1 MREISEI
8 PEIKLKN
15 AKVQKFIKKSLDP
28 KYPKILQILQE
39 KFPEA
44 FPTDQV
50 RVLKL
55 GIHKDIKENTEI
67 NGKDIFIF
75 LRKYCRS
82 FKYRQAHTE
91 GASRYDLNG
100 TTTQI
105 VTAEQ
110 VAKKAEFV
118 KPKVANVVD
127 SKKINEEKDDSK

>member
-1 MREISEI
+1 MTEVNKI
-8 PEIKLKN
+8 PEIKLQN
-15 AKVQKFIKKSLDP
+15 AKLKKNIKKSLDP

-44 FPTDQV
+44 FPKDQV

-82 FKYRQAHTE
+82 FKYRQAHAE

-100 TTTQI
+100 ITTQT

-110 VAKKAEFV
+110 VAKIAEFV
-118 KPKVANVVD
+118 KPQVANIVD
-127 SKKINEEKDDSK
+127 SQKMAGK

>member
-1 MREISEI
+1 MTEVNKI
-8 PEIKLKN
+8 PEIKLQN
-15 AKVQKFIKKSLDP
+15 AKVQNFIKKPLDP
-28 KYPKILQILQE
+28 RYPKILQILQE

-67 NGKDIFIF
+67 NSKDIFIF
-75 LRKYCRS
+75 MRKYCRS
-82 FKYRQAHTE
+82 FKYRQAHTC

-100 TTTQI
+100 ITTQI

-110 VAKKAEFV
+110 AAKKAEFV
-118 KPKVANVVD
+118 KPQVANIVD
-127 SKKINEEKDDSK
+127 SQKMVGK

>member
-1 MREISEI
+1 MTEVNKI

-15 AKVQKFIKKSLDP
+15 IKVQKFIKKSLDP

-67 NGKDIFIF
+67 NSKDIFIF

-82 FKYRQAHTE
+82 FKYRQAHAE

-100 TTTQI
+100 ITTQI

-118 KPKVANVVD
+118 KPQVANIVD
-127 SKKINEEKDDSK
+127 SQKMAGK

>member
-1 MREISEI
+1 MTEVSKI

-15 AKVQKFIKKSLDP
+15 AKVQKIIKKSPDP
-28 KYPKILQILQE
+28 RYPKILQILQE

-44 FPTDQV
+44 FPTSQV

-67 NGKDIFIF
+67 NSKDIFIF
-75 LRKYCRS
+75 MRIYCRS
-82 FKYRQAHTE
+82 FKYRQAHIE

-100 TTTQI
+100 ITTQT

-110 VAKKAEFV
+110 AAKKAEFA
-118 KPKVANVVD
+118 KPQVANVVD
-127 SKKINEEKDDSK
+127 SQKMAGRKIVK

>member
-1 MREISEI
+1 MTEVNKI

-15 AKVQKFIKKSLDP
+15 AKVQKIIKKPLDP
-28 KYPKILQILQE
+28 RYPKILQILQE

-67 NGKDIFIF
+67 NSKDIFIF
-75 LRKYCRS
+75 MRIYCRS
-82 FKYRQAHTE
+82 HKYRQAHIE

-100 TTTQI
+100 ITTQI
-105 VTAEQ
+105 VTLEQ

-118 KPKVANVVD
+118 KPQVANIVD
-127 SKKINEEKDDSK
+127 SQKMVGK

>member
-1 MREISEI
+1 MTEVNKT

-15 AKVQKFIKKSLDP
+15 AKVKKIIKKPLDP
-28 KYPKILQILQE
+28 RYPKILQILQE

-91 GASRYDLNG
+91 GASRYDLKG
-100 TTTQI
+100 ITTQI

-118 KPKVANVVD
+118 KPQVANIVG
-127 SKKINEEKDDSK
+127 SQKMAGK

>member
-1 MREISEI
+1 MTEVNKI

-15 AKVQKFIKKSLDP
+15 AKVQKIIKKSLYP
-28 KYPKILQILQE
+28 RYPKILQILQE

-67 NGKDIFIF
+67 NSKDIFIF

-82 FKYRQAHTE
+82 FKYRQAHAE

-100 TTTQI
+100 ITTQT

-110 VAKKAEFV
+110 VAKIAEFV
-118 KPKVANVVD
+118 KPQVANIVD
-127 SKKINEEKDDSK
+127 SQKMAGK

>member
-1 MREISEI
+1 MTEVNKI
-8 PEIKLKN
+8 PEIKLQN
-15 AKVQKFIKKSLDP
+15 AKVKKNIKKSLDP
-28 KYPKILQILQE
+28 RYPKILQILQE

-82 FKYRQAHTE
+82 FKYRQAHAE

-100 TTTQI
+100 ITTQI

-118 KPKVANVVD
+118 KPQVAKVVD
-127 SKKINEEKDDSK
+127 SKEISEEKDDSK

>member
-1 MREISEI
+1 MTEVNKI

-15 AKVQKFIKKSLDP
+15 AKVKKIIKKPLDP
-28 KYPKILQILQE
+28 RYPKILQILQE

-55 GIHKDIKENTEI
+55 GIHKNIKENTEI

-75 LRKYCRS
+75 LRKYCGS
-82 FKYRQAHTE
+82 HKYRQAHAE

-100 TTTQI
+100 ITTQI
-105 VTAEQ
+105 VTLEQ

-118 KPKVANVVD
+118 KPQVAKVVG
-127 SKKINEEKDDSK
+127 SQEISEEKDGSK

>member
-1 MREISEI
+1 MTEVNKT

-15 AKVQKFIKKSLDP
+15 AKVKKIIKKPLDP
-28 KYPKILQILQE
+28 RYPKILQILQE

-67 NGKDIFIF
+67 NSKDIFIF
-75 LRKYCRS
+75 MRIYCRS
-82 FKYRQAHTE
+82 HKYRQAHTE

-100 TTTQI
+100 ITTQI
-105 VTAEQ
+105 VTLEQ

-118 KPKVANVVD
+118 KPQVANAVD
-127 SKKINEEKDDSK
+127 SKEISEKKDDIK